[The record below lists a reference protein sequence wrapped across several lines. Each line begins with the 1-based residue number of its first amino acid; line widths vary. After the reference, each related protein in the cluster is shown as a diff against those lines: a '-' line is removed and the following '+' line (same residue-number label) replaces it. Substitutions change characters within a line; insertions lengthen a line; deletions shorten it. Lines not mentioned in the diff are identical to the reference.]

1 MTQPILYSY
10 WRSSAAWR
18 VRIALH
24 LKGVAHEVRPVNLLE
39 GAQAGADFG
48 AVNPAHLV
56 PALVLPGGEV
66 LTQSLAIIDWLEA
79 VHPAPALLPSDPLA
93 RARVLAAAHTV
104 AMDIHPINNLRIM
117 NALTARFGADG
128 KDKVSWMKDWIATG
142 FDVLE
147 GMVQPG
153 PYFFGPQVTLADLC
167 LVPQVYNARRWG
179 LEMERWPGL
188 QGVEAACLAHPAFA
202 ETAPETQADAG

>member
-1 MTQPILYSY
+1 MITLYSY

-24 LKGVAHEVRPVNLLE
+24 LKGVAHEVRAVNLVK
-39 GAQAGADFG
+39 GAQRGEDFG

-79 VHPAPALLPSDPLA
+79 EYPEPRLLPEGALA

-104 AMDIHPINNLRIM
+104 AMDIHPVNNLRIL
-117 NALTARFGADG
+117 NALGSRFGADQAA
-128 KDKVSWMKDWIATG
+128 KVAWMQEWMTRG

-153 PYFFGPQVTLADLC
+153 PYFFGDRVTLADLC
-167 LVPQVYNARRWG
+167 LVPQAYNVRRWG
-179 LEMERWPGL
+179 LDMARWPGL
-188 QGVEAACLAHPAFA
+188 QGVEAACLALPAFA
-202 ETAPETQADAG
+202 ETAPERQADAG

>member
-1 MTQPILYSY
+1 MSLVLYSY

-18 VRIALH
+18 VRIALA
-24 LKGVAHEVRPVNLLE
+24 LKGVVHEVRAVNLVK
-39 GAQAGADFG
+39 GAQEGEEYG

-79 VHPAPALLPSDPLA
+79 EHPTPRLVPADSLA

-104 AMDIHPINNLRIM
+104 AMDIHPVNNLRILG
-117 NALTARFGADG
+117 ALGARFGADQAA
-128 KDKVSWMKDWIATG
+128 KVAWMQEWMVKG

-147 GMVQPG
+147 GMARPG
-153 PYFFGPQVTLADLC
+153 PYFLGPQVTLADLC

-179 LEMERWPGL
+179 LDMARWPGL
-188 QGVEAACLAHPAFA
+188 QAVEAACLALPAFA
-202 ETAPETQADAG
+202 DTAPERQADAG